1 MRKIILASAS
11 PRRRELLTQAGVR
24 FEVVVSDAR
33 EVITKSDPAQIVEEL
48 AYTKAKAV
56 AGLMR
61 EEAAVIG
68 ADTVVAVEGEILGKP
83 GSEEEAFAM
92 LSKLQGRTHQVFTG
106 VAVIVKD
113 TDTEEVHIF
122 SEKTDVTMYPME
134 PGEIRDYIATGEPMD
149 KAGAYGIQGRA
160 AVFVEKIQ
168 GDYNNVVGLP
178 IARLYQEMKQWLNDQ
193 GERA

>member
-24 FEVVVSDAR
+24 FEVVVSDAQ

-134 PGEIRDYIATGEPMD
+134 PGRSGTILQPESPWTRRERMESRDVPLSLW
-149 KAGAYGIQGRA
+149 K
-160 AVFVEKIQ
+160 KIQ
-168 GDYNNVVGLP
+168 GTTTMWWGCLSP
-178 IARLYQEMKQWLNDQ
+178 ASIRK
-193 GERA
+193 